1 MTTTTVTTKKITID
15 DYVPT
20 AGQLRAF
27 LADVPDAARVTIR
40 STDSQ
45 REGSS
50 TTITAVW
57 EPSPPLHEIYYRGG
71 TR

>member
-1 MTTTTVTTKKITID
+1 MTTITKKIMID
-15 DYVPT
+15 DYT

-57 EPSPPLHEIYYRGG
+57 EPAPPLHEIYYRGG